1 MRDRVIPNEADML
14 RWAGSGPVGLG
25 KEFGVI
31 LREEGS
37 SQRNLIRAVRGMS

>member
-31 LREEGS
+31 LREGS